1 MSIQFLGVSGV
12 IFKFYS
18 TFDENSLSKH
28 RIVPDGMPRS
38 ATSHLGLFCL
48 PMSHKRDARLICV
61 KLVKLKVSG

>member
-1 MSIQFLGVSGV
+1 MYFLNSIQ
-12 IFKFYS
+12 
-18 TFDENSLSKH
+18 LSMKILSAN

-38 ATSHLGLFCL
+38 ASSHLKLFCL

>member
-1 MSIQFLGVSGV
+1 MKIL
-12 IFKFYS
+12 YA
-18 TFDENSLSKH
+18 N

-48 PMSHKRDARLICV
+48 PMSLKRDARLICV